1 MAKYNIEE
9 KETIEKVK
17 TYLKAI
23 RTLNQEKFSLEIECE
38 DIPTPQSVKFSKEMP
53 GGYSKPKDEQI
64 TSYMMRRELI
74 NKRLELFNEE
84 LDRFT
89 PVLYLLGA
97 GHRNIINVYVNS
109 RGYTSMIDTLDS
121 DYCITESSYKRKF
134 PEACL
139 KLSKYIDLDNIPSLE
154 KLNNEFNEYVKS
166 VNKSNKVTD
175 LKRKIKL

>member
-1 MAKYNIEE
+1 MAKYSIEE

-64 TSYMMRRELI
+64 TSMMMRRELI

-89 PVLYLLGA
+89 PVLYLLKSGQ
-97 GHRNIINVYVNS
+97 RTIVNIYINS
-109 RGYTSMIDTLDS
+109 KGYGDMIERLHERYIS
-121 DYCITESSYKRKF
+121 ESSYIIEIPKI
-134 PEACL
+134 CL
-139 KLSKYIDLDNIPSLE
+139 ELSKYLDLENIPNLDDIN
-154 KLNNEFNEYVKS
+154 KQFNNYVRKE
-166 VNKSNKVTD
+166 NN
-175 LKRKIKL
+175 KRKKEK

>member
-1 MAKYNIEE
+1 MKYTPSE

-17 TYLKAI
+17 KYLKSI
-23 RTLNQEKFSLEIECE
+23 RLLNQEKFSLEIEYNE
-38 DIPTPQSVKFSKEMP
+38 DIPTPQSVKFSSEAL
-53 GGYSKPKDEQI
+53 GGYSEPKEEQI
-64 TSYMMRRELI
+64 TSQLLRRELLK
-74 NKRLELFNEE
+74 KRIELFNEE
-84 LDRFT
+84 QDRFT

-97 GHRNIINVYVNS
+97 GHRNIISAYVNS

-154 KLNNEFNEYVKS
+154 KLNNKFNESIKEI
-166 VNKSNKVTD
+166 NKK
-175 LKRKIKL
+175 